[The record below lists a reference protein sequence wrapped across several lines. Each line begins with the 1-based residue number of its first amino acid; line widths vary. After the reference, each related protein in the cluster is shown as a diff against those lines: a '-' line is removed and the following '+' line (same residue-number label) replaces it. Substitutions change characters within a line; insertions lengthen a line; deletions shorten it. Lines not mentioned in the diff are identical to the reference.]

1 LRLRTLLVLG
11 VVIRVSLAPF
21 LAHTFD
27 VYAWYIMAMDIVRTP
42 FAYVPFPPMLY
53 YTFFPFAY
61 LYDFLSREFG
71 FQPYPMV
78 DIPPELNPY
87 PQMHIAYVT
96 DPVFNVAI
104 KLPFILADVASTYL
118 LYNFV
123 LELRHSESLAEAS
136 ALLFFL
142 NPYLIWISS
151 AWGMFDSLP
160 AFFSLASLVL
170 LHRRRL
176 TSSAISLS
184 VATAYKLYPLL
195 FMVPVLLFLR
205 RQNYQLRQLVIYV
218 LAYLVTLF
226 ALFLPRLTSYFGAM
240 VETLHGLVTSA
251 PAVGRSGFGL
261 TYWSI
266 LLVIPSSNTV
276 VVWISN
282 SVLVFMLAAVTVV
295 ALKRRAASIL
305 TVNRVQLAY
314 VLAVF
319 LSFRFVPEQ
328 FFVWALPFM
337 ILAIAEERIEK
348 GIYWAASAV
357 ALLYAVTNLRLPFYF
372 LPLYPWIGTLLR
384 DWMHWFYGAIAR
396 SPPSMAALPYVPDLF
411 LGSAVA
417 ATLGTA
423 FSLLMVIALL
433 EILPERRRVILATVF
448 GSLAKR
454 CKIIAHSVAISL
466 LRAFYHRQPVE

>member
-1 LRLRTLLVLG
+1 VVRL
-11 VVIRVSLAPF
+11 SLAPF
-21 LAHTFD
+21 LTHTFD
-27 VYAWYIMAMDIVRTP
+27 VYGWYVMAMDIIRTP
-42 FAYVPFPPMLY
+42 FAQVWFPPMLY
-53 YTFFPFAY
+53 YTFFPLAY
-61 LYDFLSREFG
+61 LYSFLSHAFG
-71 FQPYPMV
+71 FQPYPMI
-78 DIPPELNPY
+78 DIPPELIPY
-87 PQMHIAYVT
+87 PQFHIAYVT
-96 DPVFNVAI
+96 DPVFNLII
-104 KLPFILADVASTYL
+104 KMPFVLADTATTCL
-118 LYNFV
+118 IYNFV
-123 LELRHSESLAEAS
+123 LELKHSKPLAETS
-136 ALLFFL
+136 ALIYFL

-151 AWGMFDSLP
+151 VWGMFDSLP
-160 AFFSLASLVL
+160 ALFSLTSLVL
-170 LHRRRL
+170 LHHRKL
-176 TSSAISLS
+176 KISAMSLS

-195 FMVPVLLFLR
+195 FIAPILLFLG
-205 RQNYQLRQLVIYV
+205 RQNRQLRQIIAYV
-218 LAYLVTLF
+218 LVYFVALLV
-226 ALFLPRLTSYFGAM
+226 LFLPSLSTMFAM
-240 VETLHGLVTSA
+240 LHGLVTPA
-251 PAVGRSGFGL
+251 PDVDRSGFGL
-261 TYWSI
+261 TYWSV
-266 LLVIPSSNTV
+266 LLVVPSSNTV

-282 SVLVFMLAAVTVV
+282 SVLAFTLAAVTVV
-295 ALKRRAASIL
+295 ALKRPAASIL

>member
-1 LRLRTLLVLG
+1 MRLRTLLVLG

-123 LELRHSESLAEAS
+123 LELRHSESLAKAS

-282 SVLVFMLAAVTVV
+282 SVLALTLAALTVV
-295 ALKRRAASIL
+295 ALKRPGASIL
-305 TVNRVQLAY
+305 KLNRILLAY
-314 VLAVF
+314 VLAIF

-328 FFVWALPFM
+328 FLVWALP
-337 ILAIAEERIEK
+337 LLVLGIAEGRIEK
-348 GIYWAASAV
+348 GIYWAASAI

-372 LPLYPWIGTLLR
+372 LPLYPWTRALFQE
-384 DWMHWFYGAIAR
+384 WMHWLYRTIPQ
-396 SPPSMAALPYVPDLF
+396 SPSSMAALPYVPHLS
-411 LGSAVA
+411 LGSAFA

-423 FSLLMVIALL
+423 FSLLMAITLL
-433 EILPERRRVILATVF
+433 EILRERRTAILGALY
-448 GSLAKR
+448 GSFAK
-454 CKIIAHSVAISL
+454 CWKIIARGSRLENSVL
-466 LRAFYHRQPVE
+466 DH